1 MDQPSSYT
9 DAEREHALKVKC
21 DAPGGIQ
28 CVTIVWEFGEPFV
41 EDRPFG
47 PHHKRIKKALKFA
60 TERHL

>member
-1 MDQPSSYT
+1 MN
-9 DAEREHALKVKC
+9 AMH
-21 DAPGGIQ
+21 PGGIQ

-47 PHHKRIKKALKFA
+47 PHHKRIKKALKFV